1 MGEYWIWLA
10 QLTGISAKRKMAL
23 LHTFLNPKAIYEAG
37 VQAIDAL
44 EDPTAKEIN
53 ALGDRTLDD
62 AEKIAETCRAKGI
75 SILPITHKAYPQ
87 NLLQISDPPILL
99 YFKGQLP
106 RWDTFPVVGVVGT
119 RKASAYGLQC
129 AYDMGAQIG
138 SCGGLV
144 ISGGA
149 LGVDAAAM
157 EGALRQGYPSVGI
170 LGCGVDV
177 LYPQANKPLFDMT
190 MQNGCVM
197 SEFAPGTPA
206 YPSNLARRNRLI
218 SGISDALLVVEAP
231 AKSGALI
238 TAGYAEKQ
246 KKAIFVT
253 PGNLSNP
260 ACAGSNELLRSGAK
274 IALTGYD
281 IVGLFKDRFPNR
293 VRKMP
298 PIQSPAPID
307 TDKKPIDKQAQDA
320 YIGKETPKEL
330 AGDEKLV
337 YDVLTDKP
345 IHVDE
350 IIAKTGLKASR
361 VLVAITMLTVGKHII
376 NHPGKYISKR

>member
-23 LHTFLNPKAIYEAG
+23 LQTLLNPKAIYEAG
-37 VQAIDAL
+37 EQAIDAL

-53 ALGDRTLDD
+53 ALGDRTL
-62 AEKIAETCRAKGI
+62 EKAQKLAETCRAKGI

-129 AYDMGAQIG
+129 AYDMCTQIG

-157 EGALRQGYPSVGI
+157 EGALRQGYPSVGV
-170 LGCGVDV
+170 LGCGIDV
-177 LYPQANKPLFDMT
+177 LYPKENKPLFDMT
-190 MQNGCVM
+190 IRNGCVL

-218 SGISDALLVVEAP
+218 SGISDGLLVVEAP

-238 TAGYAEKQ
+238 TANYAKDQ
-246 KKAIFVT
+246 KKDVFVI
-253 PGNLSNP
+253 PGNLDNP
-260 ACAGSNELLRSGAK
+260 ACAGSNDLLRKGAK
-274 IALTGYD
+274 AVLCGYD
-281 IVGLFKDRFPNR
+281 IVGIYKDRFPER
-293 VRKMP
+293 VRNKILAAAP
-298 PIQSPAPID
+298 PDALP
-307 TDKKPIDKQAQDA
+307 DKKPIDKGVSNA
-320 YIGKETPKEL
+320 YSGKEPLKEL
-330 AGDEKLV
+330 TGAEKLV
-337 YDVLTDKP
+337 YDVLTDQP
-345 IHVDE
+345 IHVDA
-350 IIAKTGLKASR
+350 IVAKTGLRISQ
-361 VLVAITMLTVGKHII
+361 VLAAITMLTVGKRI
-376 NHPGKYISKR
+376 NNLPGKYFTKR